1 MYTSK
6 KNLRETLHHKLEI
19 GLPKPIRISFNANF
33 IAFMR
38 KTTTKLAFDKLF
50 SSRLSTHSSEVNAW
64 RYLTN
69 RPVTIILELVMRI
82 SLGQL
87 LTSLFAVILM
97 VVVGQGVYA
106 VTSLNTIL
114 DGTNQIVDK
123 RVPSF
128 ILMGQLNANL
138 GDIRIAQSS
147 VLNADPSRKDEF
159 AGILKEAEL
168 TLAKDRK
175 SYEPLMV
182 DQGDRDLYA
191 AFSKDWAQSE
201 ALWQQVKTLADNGKQ
216 DEAKK
221 LFFGDAL
228 TMFNKSGSDIQA
240 AVDDLAGNAKDEGA
254 ASVDSITLAKTVT
267 YVALA
272 LALFIG
278 ISAALTSNFSVVRPI
293 KRMTDNMRTL
303 SSGDTSGDVP
313 YKSRKDE
320 IGAMAAALQVFKD
333 GILRNRA
340 LEAEAETA
348 RQKAES
354 DKLRLQQEAEAAA
367 QKKLQEA
374 TAGLASGLKRLAAGD
389 LGFELKEPFSPEFD
403 ALRLDL
409 NAAVSQLG
417 STIATVS
424 GSANAI
430 SNGSREV
437 SQSADDL
444 SKRTEQQAAS
454 LEETAAALDQIT
466 VNVTNSSKRVEEAR
480 GVAKEANSS
489 AVRSGHVVNEAIS
502 AMQRIEQSSNQIS
515 NIISVIDEIAFQTNL
530 LALNAGVEAAR
541 AGEAGRGFAVVATEV
556 RELAQRSAKAAR
568 EIKDLINKSTDEV
581 ENGVR
586 QVQETGEVL
595 KAIEVHVNTI
605 NGLMDAIA
613 TSSREQS
620 VGLSEVNTA
629 VNQMDQVTQQNA
641 AMVEETS
648 AASANLAQESVRLQQ
663 LVSGFIV
670 PGGERSFDS
679 RRAA

>member
-1 MYTSK
+1 
-6 KNLRETLHHKLEI
+6 
-19 GLPKPIRISFNANF
+19 
-33 IAFMR
+33 MR
-38 KTTTKLAFDKLF
+38 L
-50 SSRLSTHSSEVNAW
+50 
-64 RYLTN
+64 
-69 RPVTIILELVMRI
+69 

-87 LTSLFAVILM
+87 LTSLFAIILL

-106 VTSLNTIL
+106 VTSLNTIAA
-114 DGTNQIVDK
+114 GTQQIVEK
-123 RVPSF
+123 RVPAF
-128 ILMGQLNANL
+128 IVMGQINSDL
-138 GDIRIAQSS
+138 GDIRIAQSNYRS
-147 VLNADPSRKDEF
+147 AIDAAQRAEFEATLTKAYAALAAD
-159 AGILKEAEL
+159 LK
-168 TLAKDRK
+168 K
-175 SYEPLMV
+175 YEPLIV
-182 DQGDRDLYA
+182 DKEDLALYQTFNA
-191 AFSKDWAQSE
+191 DWAKAE
-201 ALWQQVKTLADNGKQ
+201 GLWKQVKTMTDGGKA

-221 LFFGDAL
+221 LFLTDSLAAYNKAGD
-228 TMFNKSGSDIQA
+228 DIQA
-240 AVDDLAGNAKDEGA
+240 AVDDLAGNTKDEGTASAEEISLA
-254 ASVDSITLAKTVT
+254 ASVT

-272 LALFIG
+272 LALVIG
-278 ISAALTSNFSVVRPI
+278 IGATVISALRVVRPL
-293 KRMTDNMRTL
+293 KNMTNTMGIL
-303 SSGDTSGDVP
+303 SSGDTSTNVP
-313 YKSRKDE
+313 YKDRRDE

-333 GILRNRA
+333 GLVRNRA
-340 LEAEAETA
+340 LEVEAETA
-348 RQKAES
+348 RQKAEAE
-354 DKLRLQQEAEAAA
+354 KIRLQHEAEAAA

-403 ALRLDL
+403 VLRVDL
-409 NAAVSQLG
+409 NTAVAELG
-417 STIATVS
+417 RTIATVAT
-424 GSANAI
+424 SADSIN
-430 SNGSREV
+430 NGSREV

-454 LEETAAALDQIT
+454 LEQTAAALDQIT

-489 AVRSGHVVNEAIS
+489 AVRSGQVVNEAIN

-515 NIISVIDEIAFQTNL
+515 SIITVIDEIAFQTNL

-568 EIKDLINKSTDEV
+568 EIKDLINNSTAEV

-586 QVQETGEVL
+586 QVQETGDVL
-595 KAIEVHVNTI
+595 KAIEHHVTTI

-648 AASANLAQESVRLQQ
+648 AASASLAQESVRLQQ
-663 LVSGFIV
+663 LVSRFII
-670 PGGERSFDS
+670 PGGNRNSAQ
-679 RRAA
+679 RYAA

>member
-1 MYTSK
+1 M
-6 KNLRETLHHKLEI
+6 LEI
-19 GLPKPIRISFNANF
+19 
-33 IAFMR
+33 
-38 KTTTKLAFDKLF
+38 
-50 SSRLSTHSSEVNAW
+50 
-64 RYLTN
+64 
-69 RPVTIILELVMRI
+69 VMRV

-87 LTSLFAVILM
+87 LTSLFVVILL
-97 VVVGQGVYA
+97 VVASQGVYA
-106 VTSLNTIL
+106 VMSLNTIL
-114 DGTNQIVDK
+114 DSTHQIVNK

-128 ILMGQLNANL
+128 ILMGQINADL

-147 VLNADPSRKDEF
+147 LLNAAPSRKGEF
-159 AGILKEAEL
+159 TAALKEAENV
-168 TLAKDRK
+168 LAKHRK
-175 SYEPLMV
+175 IYEPLMV

-191 AFSKDWAQSE
+191 AFSKDWAQTE
-201 ALWQQVKTLADNGKQ
+201 QLWQQVKTLADSGRQ
-216 DEAKK
+216 DEAKT
-221 LFFGDAL
+221 LFFGEAL
-228 TMFNKSGSDIQA
+228 AAFSKSGSDIQA
-240 AVDDLAGNAKDEGA
+240 AVDDLATNAKDEGA
-254 ASVDSITLAKTVT
+254 ASVESILLAKTVT
-267 YVALA
+267 YLALA
-272 LALFIG
+272 LAVLISIG
-278 ISAALTSNFSVVRPI
+278 AIITNAMRVVRPL
-293 KRMTDNMRTL
+293 RQMTDNMRVL
-303 SSGDTSGDVP
+303 SSGDASGEVP
-313 YKSRKDE
+313 YKSRRDE

-340 LEAEAETA
+340 LEAEAEIA

-354 DKLRLQQEAEAAA
+354 EKLRLQQEAEAAA

-389 LGFELKEPFSPEFD
+389 LNFELNEPFSPEFD

-409 NAAVSQLG
+409 NSAVSQLG
-417 STIATVS
+417 STIATVA
-424 GSANAI
+424 GSAGAI
-430 SNGSREV
+430 SDGSSEV
-437 SQSADDL
+437 SQSANDL

-466 VNVTNSSKRVEEAR
+466 VNVTNSARRVEEAR

-489 AVRSGHVVNEAIS
+489 AVRSGEVVTEAIN

-515 NIISVIDEIAFQTNL
+515 NIITVIDEIAFQTNL

-568 EIKDLINKSTDEV
+568 EIKELINNSSAEV

-586 QVQETGEVL
+586 QVQETGDVL
-595 KAIEVHVNTI
+595 KAIEVHVTTI

-648 AASANLAQESVRLQQ
+648 AASAGLAQESVRLQQ
-663 LVSGFIV
+663 LVSRFTLPGSARGF
-670 PGGERSFDS
+670 DN

>member
-1 MYTSK
+1 
-6 KNLRETLHHKLEI
+6 
-19 GLPKPIRISFNANF
+19 
-33 IAFMR
+33 
-38 KTTTKLAFDKLF
+38 
-50 SSRLSTHSSEVNAW
+50 
-64 RYLTN
+64 
-69 RPVTIILELVMRI
+69 MRI

-87 LTSLFAVILM
+87 LISLFAVILL
-97 VVVGQGVYA
+97 VVVGQGIYA
-106 VTSLNTIL
+106 VTSLNTIS

-128 ILMGQLNANL
+128 ILMGQINADL
-138 GDIRIAQSS
+138 GDIRVAQSNYRS
-147 VLNADPSRKDEF
+147 ATTPEQRAAFLGSLNNAYDALEKARKQ
-159 AGILKEAEL
+159 
-168 TLAKDRK
+168 
-175 SYEPLMV
+175 YEPLIV
-182 DQGDRDLYA
+182 DKEDQALYDT
-191 AFSKDWAQSE
+191 FSKDWAKAEQ
-201 ALWQQVKTLADNGKQ
+201 LWQRVKTLTDSGSA
-216 DEAKK
+216 DEAKQ
-221 LFFGDAL
+221 LFLGESLATYAKAGD
-228 TMFNKSGSDIQA
+228 DIQA
-240 AVDDLAGNAKDEGA
+240 AVDDLSDNVKDEGA
-254 ASVDSITLAKTVT
+254 SNAQQISLATTVT
-267 YVALA
+267 YIALA
-272 LALFIG
+272 LAFSIG
-278 ISAALTSNFSVVRPI
+278 IGAALISSFRVVRPL
-293 KRMTDNMRTL
+293 KHMTDNMRTL
-303 SSGDTSGDVP
+303 SSGDTSGNVP
-313 YKSRKDE
+313 YMSRKDE

-340 LEAEAETA
+340 LEAEAAANRE
-348 RQKAES
+348 KAES
-354 DKLRLQQEAEAAA
+354 EKLRLQQDAEAAA

-389 LGFELKEPFSPEFD
+389 LGFELKEPFAPEFE

-409 NAAVSQLG
+409 NAAVAQLG
-417 STIATVS
+417 STIATVAT
-424 GSANAI
+424 SANAI
-430 SNGSREV
+430 SDGSREV

-466 VNVTNSSKRVEEAR
+466 VNVSNSSRRVEEAR

-489 AVRSGHVVNEAIS
+489 AVHSGQVVSEAIN

-515 NIISVIDEIAFQTNL
+515 NIITVIDEIAFQTNL

-568 EIKDLINKSTDEV
+568 EIKELINKSTQEV

-586 QVQETGEVL
+586 QVQETGDVL
-595 KAIEVHVNTI
+595 KAIEHHVTTI

-663 LVSGFIV
+663 LVSRFIV
-670 PGGERSFDS
+670 PGGSRSFDN
-679 RRAA
+679 RYAA

>member
-1 MYTSK
+1 
-6 KNLRETLHHKLEI
+6 
-19 GLPKPIRISFNANF
+19 
-33 IAFMR
+33 
-38 KTTTKLAFDKLF
+38 
-50 SSRLSTHSSEVNAW
+50 
-64 RYLTN
+64 
-69 RPVTIILELVMRI
+69 MRI

-87 LTSLFAVILM
+87 LISLFAVILL
-97 VVVGQGVYA
+97 VVVGQGIYA
-106 VTSLNTIL
+106 VTSLNTISV
-114 DGTNQIVDK
+114 GTNQIVDK

-128 ILMGQLNANL
+128 ILMGQINADL
-138 GDIRIAQSS
+138 GDIRVAQSNYRS
-147 VLNADPSRKDEF
+147 AATPEQRAVFLGSLNNAYTALEQARKQ
-159 AGILKEAEL
+159 
-168 TLAKDRK
+168 
-175 SYEPLMV
+175 YEPLIV
-182 DQGDRDLYA
+182 DKEDQALYDT
-191 AFSKDWAQSE
+191 FSKDWAKAEQ
-201 ALWQQVKTLADNGKQ
+201 LWQKVKTLTDSGNA
-216 DEAKK
+216 DEAKQ
-221 LFFGDAL
+221 LFLGDSLA
-228 TMFNKSGSDIQA
+228 TYAKAGDDIQA
-240 AVDDLAGNAKDEGA
+240 AVDDLASNVKDEGA
-254 ASVDSITLAKTVT
+254 SNAEQISLATTVT
-267 YVALA
+267 YIALA
-272 LALFIG
+272 LAFSIG
-278 ISAALTSNFSVVRPI
+278 IGAALISSLRVVRPL
-293 KRMTDNMRTL
+293 KHMTDNMRTL
-303 SSGDTSGDVP
+303 SSGDTSGSVP
-313 YKSRKDE
+313 YMSRKDE

-340 LEAEAETA
+340 LEAEAASA
-348 RQKAES
+348 REKAES
-354 DKLRLQQEAEAAA
+354 EKLRLQQDAEAAA
-367 QKKLQEA
+367 QKKLLEA
-374 TAGLASGLKRLAAGD
+374 TSGLASGLKRLAAGD
-389 LGFELKEPFSPEFD
+389 LGFELKEPFAPEFE

-409 NAAVSQLG
+409 NAAVAQLG
-417 STIATVS
+417 STIATVAT
-424 GSANAI
+424 SANAI
-430 SNGSREV
+430 SDGSREV

-466 VNVTNSSKRVEEAR
+466 VNVSNSSKRVEEAR

-489 AVRSGHVVNEAIS
+489 AVHSGQVVNEAIN

-515 NIISVIDEIAFQTNL
+515 NIITVIDEIAFQTNL

-568 EIKDLINKSTDEV
+568 EIKELINKSTQEV

-595 KAIEVHVNTI
+595 KAIEQHVTTI

-663 LVSGFIV
+663 LVSDFTL
-670 PGGERSFDS
+670 PNTTSNQR

>member
-1 MYTSK
+1 M
-6 KNLRETLHHKLEI
+6 LEI
-19 GLPKPIRISFNANF
+19 A
-33 IAFMR
+33 MR
-38 KTTTKLAFDKLF
+38 
-50 SSRLSTHSSEVNAW
+50 V
-64 RYLTN
+64 
-69 RPVTIILELVMRI
+69 

-87 LTSLFAVILM
+87 LTSLFVVILL
-97 VVVGQGVYA
+97 VVASQGVYA
-106 VTSLNTIL
+106 VMSLNTIL
-114 DGTNQIVDK
+114 EGTHQIVNK

-128 ILMGQLNANL
+128 ILMGQINADL

-147 VLNADPSRKDEF
+147 LLNAAPSRKSEF
-159 AGILKEAEL
+159 TAALKEAEDV
-168 TLAKDRK
+168 LAKHRK

-191 AFSKDWAQSE
+191 AFSKDWAQTE
-201 ALWQQVKTLADNGKQ
+201 QLWQQVKTLADSGRQ
-216 DEAKK
+216 EEAKT
-221 LFFGDAL
+221 LFFGEAL
-228 TMFNKSGSDIQA
+228 IAFSKSGDDIQA

-254 ASVDSITLAKTVT
+254 ASVESIMLAKTVT
-267 YVALA
+267 YLALA
-272 LALFIG
+272 LAVFIG
-278 ISAALTSNFSVVRPI
+278 VCAIVTNTVRVVRPL
-293 KRMTDNMRTL
+293 KRMTNNMRTL

-313 YKSRKDE
+313 YKSRGDE

-340 LEAEAETA
+340 LEAEAELA

-354 DKLRLQQEAEAAA
+354 EKQRLQQEAETAA
-367 QKKLQEA
+367 QQKLQTA

-389 LGFELKEPFSPEFD
+389 LNFELNEPFSPEFD

-409 NAAVSQLG
+409 NSAVSQLG
-417 STIATVS
+417 STIVTVA
-424 GSANAI
+424 GSAGAI
-430 SNGSREV
+430 SDGSREV
-437 SQSADDL
+437 SQSANDL

-466 VNVTNSSKRVEEAR
+466 VNVTNSSRRVEEAR

-489 AVRSGHVVNEAIS
+489 AVRSGQVVNEAIN
-502 AMQRIEQSSNQIS
+502 AMQRIEHSSNQIS
-515 NIISVIDEIAFQTNL
+515 NIITVIDEIAFQTNL

-568 EIKDLINKSTDEV
+568 EIKELINNSTQEV

-595 KAIEVHVNTI
+595 KAIEMHVTTI

-648 AASANLAQESVRLQQ
+648 AASAGLAQESVRLQQ
-663 LVSGFIV
+663 LVARFTL
-670 PGGERSFDS
+670 PGSARGYEG

>member
-1 MYTSK
+1 
-6 KNLRETLHHKLEI
+6 
-19 GLPKPIRISFNANF
+19 
-33 IAFMR
+33 
-38 KTTTKLAFDKLF
+38 
-50 SSRLSTHSSEVNAW
+50 
-64 RYLTN
+64 
-69 RPVTIILELVMRI
+69 MRI

-87 LTSLFAVILM
+87 LISLFAVILL
-97 VVVGQGVYA
+97 VVVGQGIYA
-106 VTSLNTIL
+106 VTSLNTIS

-128 ILMGQLNANL
+128 ILMGQINADL
-138 GDIRIAQSS
+138 GDIRVAQSNYRS
-147 VLNADPSRKDEF
+147 ATTPEQRAAFLGSLNNAYDALDKARKQ
-159 AGILKEAEL
+159 
-168 TLAKDRK
+168 
-175 SYEPLMV
+175 YEPLIV
-182 DQGDRDLYA
+182 DKEDQALYDT
-191 AFSKDWAQSE
+191 FSKDWAKAEQ
-201 ALWQQVKTLADNGKQ
+201 LWQRVKTLTDSGSA
-216 DEAKK
+216 DEAKQ
-221 LFFGDAL
+221 LFLGESLATYAKAGD
-228 TMFNKSGSDIQA
+228 DIQA
-240 AVDDLAGNAKDEGA
+240 AVDDLSDNVKDEGA
-254 ASVDSITLAKTVT
+254 SNAQQISLATTVT
-267 YVALA
+267 YIALA
-272 LALFIG
+272 LAFSIG
-278 ISAALTSNFSVVRPI
+278 IGAALVSSLRVVRPL
-293 KRMTDNMRTL
+293 KHMTDNMRTL
-303 SSGDTSGDVP
+303 SSGDTSGNVP
-313 YKSRKDE
+313 YMSRKDE

-340 LEAEAETA
+340 LEAEAAANRE
-348 RQKAES
+348 KAES
-354 DKLRLQQEAEAAA
+354 EKLRLQQEAEAAA

-389 LGFELKEPFSPEFD
+389 LGFELKEPFAPEFE

-409 NAAVSQLG
+409 NAAVAQLG
-417 STIATVS
+417 STIATVAT
-424 GSANAI
+424 SANAI
-430 SNGSREV
+430 SDGSREV

-466 VNVTNSSKRVEEAR
+466 VNVSNSSRRVEEAR

-489 AVRSGHVVNEAIS
+489 AVRSGQVVSEAIN

-515 NIISVIDEIAFQTNL
+515 NIITVIDEIAFQTNL

-568 EIKDLINKSTDEV
+568 EIKELINKSTQEV

-586 QVQETGEVL
+586 QVQETGDVL
-595 KAIEVHVNTI
+595 KAIEHHVTTI

-663 LVSGFIV
+663 LVSRFIV
-670 PGGERSFDS
+670 PGGSRSFDN
-679 RRAA
+679 RYAA